1 MLASR
6 TGQSDRPAA
15 GGLLVNLARKAFSF
29 PAVLATL
36 LLAGA
41 FMSIGAGVGNVSSDP
56 SAASQFW
63 IRGDA
68 WWHLAIGRQIL
79 ATHAWPHADVYSF
92 TMPGKPWI
100 AYEWLGEVVMA
111 AAWKAGGLRGLMI
124 LLTAFAGAILILLFY
139 YCYQR
144 SRDLTASFVACALL
158 LPLAALSFSVQPQ
171 LLGEALLLATLIILE
186 RFRQGRPRPLWALPL
201 LFLIWVNSHGTF
213 ILGFGALAIYLVGGS
228 LSFRAAGV
236 WSKPW
241 TPAQRRQLGLT
252 ILLCGL
258 ASLVT
263 PYGIRL
269 AIFPVQFMSLQPIST
284 RIVTEF
290 QPLPLSSFQGVL
302 FVACLLFFCGAIL
315 TRRLYCQ
322 LPDFL
327 LLAVAAGGTLL
338 HARLIVLFVPV
349 FAPFL
354 AELFVRWLPGRQ
366 AQKERTL
373 VNALLM
379 ACILAGI
386 VGFFPSKSNLQEV
399 RKLIAP
405 VGAASFLGSRPDI
418 ERTYTYYDWGSFL
431 LFDLGP
437 ARKVFIDGRLNLYE
451 RDTVFSDYLNALSTE
466 NGLWTLLRK
475 YDIDSCLVPQGTMQ
489 ASLLSASPQ
498 WKEVYHDR
506 LSVIFVKTQGPVPT
520 RTRAADPC
528 NITKTKGSV

>member
-1 MLASR
+1 MLAAR

-15 GGLLVNLARKAFSF
+15 GGLLVNLVRKVFSF
-29 PAVLATL
+29 PVVLATL

-68 WWHLAIGRQIL
+68 WWHLAIGRQVL
-79 ATHAWPHADVYSF
+79 ATHAWPHTDVYSF
-92 TMPGKPWI
+92 TMAGKPWI

-139 YCYQR
+139 YCYLR

-171 LLGEALLLATLIILE
+171 LLGEAFLLATLIILE
-186 RFRQGRPRPLWALPL
+186 RFRQGRPRLLWALPI

-228 LSFRAAGV
+228 LSVRAAGG

-241 TPAQRRQLGLT
+241 TPTQRRQLGLT

-269 AIFPVQFMSLQPIST
+269 VIFPVQFMALQPIST

-302 FVACLLFFCGAIL
+302 FLACILLFCGAIVA
-315 TRRLYCQ
+315 RRLYCQ
-322 LPDFL
+322 FPDLL
-327 LLAVAAGGTLL
+327 LLAVAAGGTFL
-338 HARLIVLFVPV
+338 HARVIVLFVPV

-354 AELFVRWLPGRQ
+354 AELLARWLPGPQ
-366 AQKERTL
+366 VEKGRTL
-373 VNALLM
+373 TNALLI

-386 VGFFPSKSNLQEV
+386 VGFFPSKSTLQEV
-399 RKLIAP
+399 SKLIAP
-405 VGAASFLGSRPDI
+405 VDAASFLGSRPDI
-418 ERTYTYYDWGSFL
+418 ERTFTYYDWGSFL

-437 ARKVFIDGRLNLYE
+437 TRKVFIDGRLNLYE
-451 RDTVFSDYLNALSTE
+451 RDAVFGDYLEALSTE
-466 NGLWTLLRK
+466 MGLRTLLRK
-475 YDIDSCLVPQGTMQ
+475 YDIDSCLVPRGSP
-489 ASLLSASPQ
+489 AIKFLEASPQ
-498 WKEVYHDR
+498 WKQVYSDR
-506 LSVIFVKTQGPVPT
+506 ISVIFVKTQGPVPI
-520 RTRAADPC
+520 RTKADYPG
-528 NITKTKGSV
+528 NSTKTKGSV